1 MARRLDY
8 SARYPLHTT
17 EELYAALQSR
27 DYWEARVAEMRKY
40 APNNEVVSLD
50 VSDDGIDVV
59 LHHTLPREMLPEIA
73 QTVMRKDM
81 VITRKE
87 SWGPFDHEETEGK
100 FSASI
105 PAGPGSLTGTIRL
118 FPTETGATMRFSPTA
133 KVFIPMVGPRLEQLM
148 LVNLVDLFRAEQ
160 EETLRFLDNQTADK
174 SV

>member
-17 EELYAALQSR
+17 KELYEALSTPA
-27 DYWEARVAEMRKY
+27 YWEARVAEMRKY
-40 APNNEVVSLD
+40 TPGNEVSSLE
-50 VSDDGIDVV
+50 VSDSGIEVV

-81 VITRKE
+81 LITRKE
-87 SWGPFDHEETEGK
+87 SWGPYNGEETVGK

-105 PAGPGSLTGTIRL
+105 PAGPGSLGGTIKL
-118 FPTETGATMRFSPTA
+118 FPTEIGCTMRFSSEA

-148 LVNLVDLFRAEQ
+148 LVNLVDLFRGEAEVTVQ
-160 EETLRFLDNQTADK
+160 WLEERTQ
-174 SV
+174 